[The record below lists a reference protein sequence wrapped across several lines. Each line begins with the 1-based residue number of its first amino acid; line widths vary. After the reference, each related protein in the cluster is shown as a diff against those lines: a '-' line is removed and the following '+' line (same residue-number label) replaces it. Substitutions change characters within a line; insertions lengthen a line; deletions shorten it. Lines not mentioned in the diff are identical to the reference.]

1 MTHDLIFS
9 GLVAFAVCAL
19 LLWILEPVSHRIGLI
34 DNPGGRKAHRRPT
47 PLIGGIAM
55 FIAFSLAV
63 LSLDVPLSG
72 YRLLFA
78 GALILVVVG
87 VLDDLHEL
95 SATHRFVAQIT
106 AGLLMAAGAAVQL
119 QDFGQLIWPGHIL
132 ALGILAV
139 PVTVFATV
147 GVINAVNM
155 ADGLDGLAA
164 SLVLITISALGVI
177 AWSADE
183 LRAVGILV
191 LLAAVVFAFLMFNL
205 RLSERALVFMGDA
218 GSMFLGF
225 VTAWFLIELSQ
236 GTDRLLAPV
245 TALWLFALPLFD
257 TVALMLRRMLL
268 GRSPFSADQEHFHH
282 ILTAAGFTPKQTL
295 AILVGFALFG
305 AGIGLAGHFGG
316 VAEHWMFLGFL
327 ALFALHFWMIMRA
340 WRVKRFFARQLLHR
354 ADSRT

>member
-164 SLVLITISALGVI
+164 SLVLITISALGII

-183 LRAVGILV
+183 LRAVGILCLACGCRVRFSHVQSSTQREGPRIYGGRGKHVSRLCYRLV
-191 LLAAVVFAFLMFNL
+191 LDRALTGNRSAFGTGHRTLALCIAVVRYGCAN
-205 RLSERALVFMGDA
+205 APPDA
-218 GSMFLGF
+218 DW
-225 VTAWFLIELSQ
+225 V
-236 GTDRLLAPV
+236 DR
-245 TALWLFALPLFD
+245 
-257 TVALMLRRMLL
+257 
-268 GRSPFSADQEHFHH
+268 RSRQIKS
-282 ILTAAGFTPKQTL
+282 TFT
-295 AILVGFALFG
+295 I
-305 AGIGLAGHFGG
+305 
-316 VAEHWMFLGFL
+316 
-327 ALFALHFWMIMRA
+327 
-340 WRVKRFFARQLLHR
+340 
-354 ADSRT
+354 S